1 MAVYGAVSF
10 VVLEVASVI
19 FPAIPLPPWAISLV
33 LWMIVLGFPFAVVL
47 AWAFE
52 VTPDGVKWTTSADPE
67 EIDAIANAPARK
79 RWPSG
84 LMALV
89 GLGLLGAAFY
99 GGRRSTA
106 DPRPDAAGPSPEGTS
121 SAPATFVDPATDS
134 RPVIAVLSFADL
146 SPQGDQEYFSDGIS
160 EEILTALSRIPDLRV
175 AARSAAF
182 TYEGRGSDLRQVG
195 DELGVPYL
203 LAGSV
208 RKDGDFVR
216 ITAELV
222 DAAADERLW
231 AESYDRRL
239 ENIFVIQTEI
249 AEAITAALRIP
260 LGLSREELVPATLD
274 VRAHDLYLNAREA
287 MRRRGTWV
295 EEAVTLFR
303 ASVAR
308 DSMWAPAWAGLAE
321 ALATRPLYAADG
333 GESTDSLFWAESLT
347 QAEAAARR
355 ALELDPRSASA
366 RVALGSIHRDRWE
379 WEAGERELLRALEL
393 DPDNYEA
400 HTQYGELLWG
410 MGRLDESLEEARRA
424 LALDR
429 SPIRI
434 DVLGFTLYMNERWE
448 EAEAALEE
456 GIAMDSAGDVH
467 YLRQVLSNLLL
478 VDGRYG
484 EALDRFSDYLPDPDA
499 FRRMGEALRE
509 GDPNLVP
516 DRVVR
521 GLPQTWALLG
531 RHDEA
536 LDALEDM
543 VFAMPF
549 RVQYDIWDPVLAPIW
564 DTDRFRNVILP
575 RVRLEG
581 AVAVHAT
588 ADPGS

>member
-1 MAVYGAVSF
+1 
-10 VVLEVASVI
+10 L
-19 FPAIPLPPWAISLV
+19 
-33 LWMIVLGFPFAVVL
+33 
-47 AWAFE
+47 
-52 VTPDGVKWTTSADPE
+52 
-67 EIDAIANAPARK
+67 R
-79 RWPSG
+79 
-84 LMALV
+84 
-89 GLGLLGAAFY
+89 
-99 GGRRSTA
+99 
-106 DPRPDAAGPSPEGTS
+106 
-121 SAPATFVDPATDS
+121 
-134 RPVIAVLSFADL
+134 
-146 SPQGDQEYFSDGIS
+146 
-160 EEILTALSRIPDLRV
+160 TALSRIPDLRV

-366 RVALGSIHRDRWE
+366 RVARRPASASYCAPWSWTRTTTRPTPSTANFCGAWAASTNPSRRPVGRWPSTARPYASMSWGSRC
-379 WEAGERELLRALEL
+379 
-393 DPDNYEA
+393 
-400 HTQYGELLWG
+400 T
-410 MGRLDESLEEARRA
+410 
-424 LALDR
+424 
-429 SPIRI
+429 
-434 DVLGFTLYMNERWE
+434 
-448 EAEAALEE
+448 
-456 GIAMDSAGDVH
+456 
-467 YLRQVLSNLLL
+467 
-478 VDGRYG
+478 
-484 EALDRFSDYLPDPDA
+484 
-499 FRRMGEALRE
+499 
-509 GDPNLVP
+509 
-516 DRVVR
+516 
-521 GLPQTWALLG
+521 
-531 RHDEA
+531 
-536 LDALEDM
+536 
-543 VFAMPF
+543 
-549 RVQYDIWDPVLAPIW
+549 
-564 DTDRFRNVILP
+564 
-575 RVRLEG
+575 
-581 AVAVHAT
+581 
-588 ADPGS
+588 